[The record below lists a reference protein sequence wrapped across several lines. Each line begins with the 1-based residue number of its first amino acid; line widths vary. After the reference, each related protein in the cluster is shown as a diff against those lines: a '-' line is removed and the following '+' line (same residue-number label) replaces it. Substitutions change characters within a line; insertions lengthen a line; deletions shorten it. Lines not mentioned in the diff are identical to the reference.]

1 MTNLEGIA
9 KALNNCGSI
18 LISVHRNPDGDALG
32 SQLGLMFALEKLGK
46 KVAVHNLDPVPD
58 IYRFLPG
65 SDRITHGRTVNG
77 RYDCL
82 VVLDCD
88 PPRTAIFDGS
98 YPAETLIN
106 IDHHHTNPAEWPL
119 TWLEPS
125 AAATG
130 EMVYALV
137 KLIGAPI
144 DREIALCL
152 FTAIFTDT
160 GSYRYS
166 NTSPSSLRIS
176 AELLEAGADPWVVTE
191 NVYESFAYPRIR
203 LLGHVLSKMELSA
216 GGKIGWVVVTDEL
229 YRLTNTSAEDTEN
242 FINFVRA
249 VKGVEVAVL
258 FRQTGP
264 LQWKVSLRS
273 KGRVDVSAPA
283 VRLGGGGHKNAAGC
297 ILDGG
302 LDEIRERVIREVQTT
317 IEKHDI

>member
-1 MTNLEGIA
+1 MTNLEGIE
-9 KALNNCGSI
+9 KELNKCGNI

-46 KVAVHNLDPVPD
+46 KVAVHNLDPVPE

-65 SDRITHGRTVNG
+65 SDRINHGRAVNG

-88 PPRTAIFDGS
+88 PPRTGIFDGA

-106 IDHHHTNPAEWPL
+106 IDHHQTNPAEWPL
-119 TWLEPS
+119 TWLDPS

-130 EMVYALV
+130 EMVYRLV
-137 KLIGAPI
+137 KVMGAPI
-144 DREIALCL
+144 DCQTALCL
-152 FTAIFTDT
+152 FTAVFTDT
-160 GSYRYS
+160 GSYRYA
-166 NTSPSSLRIS
+166 NTSPSSMRIS

-203 LLGHVLSKMELSA
+203 LLGHVLSNMELAA

-229 YRLTNTSAEDTEN
+229 YRITNTSAEDTEN
-242 FINFVRA
+242 FINFVRS

-264 LQWKVSLRS
+264 LQYKVSFRS
-273 KGRVDVSAPA
+273 KGRIDVSAPA

-302 LDEIRERVIREVQTT
+302 LEEIRERVILEVQTAMD
-317 IEKHDI
+317 KS